1 VLSTSF
7 ALDVHL
13 FTTLW
18 AWRAHT
24 ARQLILVCCWSCYL
38 SLVHITWTELNLSSE
53 HMQTKEN
60 VHIVRS
66 GVRDLLRILVTYNL
80 PIKMGIQRWLI
91 LYHSWQYTWL
101 AVPPL
106 WGLPSVRKQK
116 HKLSIALSNH
126 WMRLWTTMDDV
137 SRCRNMNEWM
147 NVIRWTYDVGLSAR
161 YRRDWQ
167 TAVIKNEEVGNL
179 APCFVKYRP
188 RSVER

>member
-116 HKLSIALSNH
+116 QAFNRAVESLNEAMNDNG
-126 WMRLWTTMDDV
+126 RRVTMPKY
-137 SRCRNMNEWM
+137 EWM